1 MRKTVTQKLQV
12 HSTCGLEGNQI
23 IEIILYAPELQ
34 DQLDAKKDIV
44 IINGL
49 CEHKEE
55 PPSTDPKGDLKEVIY
70 LYNALQIK
78 QTPEIKE
85 KFCKLLNG
93 IRAQL
98 TQ

>member
-1 MRKTVTQKLQV
+1 M
-12 HSTCGLEGNQI
+12 GLSLLRDSLHYLKREQYKPI
-23 IEIILYAPELQ
+23 ML
-34 DQLDAKKDIV
+34 